1 MGSCWIEQSYW
12 LFKNTKYMCKQIQFV
27 GSHCIEVIGCLTF
40 AQWSHFLQSNRESID
55 KIYTQNIENV
65 YKKSIDYNMQL
76 TQSEKKAF
84 NWDKSVQNLYKSFL
98 RSNLHWFSNQSK
110 TSTGLSFS
118 SSENIDTIKNMLHST
133 HHNPILVIVFML
145 SIDTHK

>member
-1 MGSCWIEQSYW
+1 
-12 LFKNTKYMCKQIQFV
+12 MCKQIQFV

-84 NWDKSVQNLYKSFL
+84 N
-98 RSNLHWFSNQSK
+98 
-110 TSTGLSFS
+110 
-118 SSENIDTIKNMLHST
+118 
-133 HHNPILVIVFML
+133 
-145 SIDTHK
+145 